1 MASWMG
7 TANTWLDGKKPK
19 DLLQKDPAA
28 VLHAARKEKEGH
40 SMADDL
46 VPPAA
51 KININKRILKAGTP
65 LYRIHRE
72 KYAGD
77 AFNDSRQGDARF
89 SPIVNEDSRVIATAY
104 AGDSTKVAFCEVPLH
119 DVDFSQVK
127 VEFATA
133 RLAGLV
139 HTELVVNKA
148 LELAELDQPG
158 LAKMRAS
165 KKVTHCDAAQYGVT
179 RQWAEAIHKQ
189 HKEVQGW
196 SGHQNSILAMH
207 TCFLAIA

>member
-1 MASWMG
+1 
-7 TANTWLDGKKPK
+7 
-19 DLLQKDPAA
+19 
-28 VLHAARKEKEGH
+28 
-40 SMADDL
+40 MADDL

-51 KININKRILKAGTP
+51 KININKRILEAGTP

-77 AFNDSRQGDARF
+77 AFNASRQGDARF

-189 HKEVQGW
+189 YKEVQGLVW
-196 SGHQNSILAMH
+196 PSKQHPGNAYVFFGDRLSENALSIVGETLPVTDRKVVIHLLQLADQMGI
-207 TCFLAIA
+207 TLLEEE